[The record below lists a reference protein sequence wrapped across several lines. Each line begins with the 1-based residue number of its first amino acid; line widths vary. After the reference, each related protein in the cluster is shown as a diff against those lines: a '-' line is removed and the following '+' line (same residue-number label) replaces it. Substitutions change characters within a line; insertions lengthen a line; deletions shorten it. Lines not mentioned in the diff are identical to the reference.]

1 MKVSDER
8 LCLEYSSCL
17 QARIF
22 DAVHTATLLVNPLM
36 NLRDHDRMDVV
47 RDHGVKCLGSRRNP
61 GVKCS
66 ESQHEDSVMAA

>member
-1 MKVSDER
+1 MKGSAWSIPRV
-8 LCLEYSSCL
+8 C
-17 QARIF
+17 IF

-47 RDHGVKCLGSRRNP
+47 RDHGVKCSGSRRNP